1 MNDDAL
7 DKGVGTVWKKGFVR
21 MEKFGFGT
29 FESFSYLSLEAYV
42 FDCIR
47 DWIDRGGADNVD
59 FEDSAAALDSV
70 RYVIYDDRKI
80 FLDDD
85 VAEDISALLSEDDDF
100 RALIIRNIPKF
111 IDRNGVESI
120 IELIWLILF
129 NKVFID
135 TYGKLRDVWRER
147 KEK

>member
-1 MNDDAL
+1 
-7 DKGVGTVWKKGFVR
+7 

-29 FESFSYLSLEAYV
+29 FESFSYPSLEAYV

-47 DWIDRGGADNVD
+47 DWIDRGGADNID

-85 VAEDISALLSEDDDF
+85 VAEDILALLNEDDDF
-100 RALIIRNIPKF
+100 KALITRKIPKF

-135 TYGKLRDVWRER
+135 TYGKLRGIWRER
-147 KEK
+147 MEK

>member
-1 MNDDAL
+1 
-7 DKGVGTVWKKGFVR
+7 

-47 DWIDRGGADNVD
+47 DWIDLGGADNVD
-59 FEDSAAALDSV
+59 FENINATLGSV
-70 RYVIYDDRKI
+70 KYIIYDNRNI

-85 VAEDISALLSEDDDF
+85 VAEAISALLSEDEDF
-100 RALIIRNIPKF
+100 RALLTRKIPRF
-111 IDRNGVESI
+111 FDMNRVESI
-120 IELIWLILF
+120 IELIWLVLF
-129 NKVFID
+129 DKVFVD
-135 TYGKLRDVWRER
+135 TYLKLRDIWRER

>member
-1 MNDDAL
+1 M
-7 DKGVGTVWKKGFVR
+7 R
-21 MEKFGFGT
+21 KFGFGT

-47 DWIDRGGADNVD
+47 DWIDRGGADNID
-59 FEDSAAALDSV
+59 FEDRVAALDSV
-70 RYVIYDDRKI
+70 KYVIYDNRKV

-100 RALIIRNIPKF
+100 RSLITRKIPGF

-129 NKVFID
+129 INGFIN
-135 TYGKLRDVWRER
+135 TYLKLRDIWRER
-147 KEK
+147 MEK

>member
-1 MNDDAL
+1 ML
-7 DKGVGTVWKKGFVR
+7 FGKGFVK

-42 FDCIR
+42 FGCIR
-47 DWIDRGGADNVD
+47 DWIDRGGADNID
-59 FEDSAAALDSV
+59 FEDSTAALDSV
-70 RYVIYDDRKI
+70 KYVIYDDRKI

-85 VAEDISALLSEDDDF
+85 VADDISALLSEDEDF
-100 RALIIRNIPKF
+100 RALITRKIPRF
-111 IDRNGVESI
+111 IDRNRVESI

-135 TYGKLRDVWRER
+135 TYWKLRDIWRER

>member
-1 MNDDAL
+1 
-7 DKGVGTVWKKGFVR
+7 
-21 MEKFGFGT
+21 MEKFGF
-29 FESFSYLSLEAYV
+29 ESFSYPSLEAYV

-47 DWIDRGGADNVD
+47 GWIDRGGADNID

-85 VAEDISALLSEDDDF
+85 VAEDILALLNEDDDF
-100 RALIIRNIPKF
+100 KALITMKIPRC
-111 IDRNGVESI
+111 IDRNGIESI

-129 NKVFID
+129 INVFLN

-147 KEK
+147 MENGGI

>member
-1 MNDDAL
+1 
-7 DKGVGTVWKKGFVR
+7 

-47 DWIDRGGADNVD
+47 DWIDRGGADNID
-59 FEDSAAALDSV
+59 FENSAAALNSV
-70 RYVIYDDRKI
+70 KYVIYDDRKI

-85 VAEDISALLSEDDDF
+85 VAEDISALLSDDDDF
-100 RALIIRNIPKF
+100 RSLITRRIPDF
-111 IDRNGVESI
+111 IDRNRVESI

-135 TYGKLRDVWRER
+135 TYWKLRDIWRER
-147 KEK
+147 MEK

>member
-1 MNDDAL
+1 MNDDIW
-7 DKGVGTVWKKGFVR
+7 DKGIGIVWKKGFVR

-29 FESFSYLSLEAYV
+29 FESFSYLSLEFYV

-47 DWIDRGGADNVD
+47 DWIDRGGADNID
-59 FEDSAAALDSV
+59 FEDSVAALDSV

-80 FLDDD
+80 FLDND
-85 VAEDISALLSEDDDF
+85 VAEDILALLNEDDDF
-100 RALIIRNIPKF
+100 KALITRKIPRF

-135 TYGKLRDVWRER
+135 TYGKLRDIWRER